1 MLESD
6 VAMERRTRIEQEAP
20 QMSQDTT
27 ISAARSALVAVG
39 FLGLVAVGIAA
50 RDATPASLGA
60 ADDYGTRHAA
70 VAEST
75 ETAAAPQGMRH
86 GKLVLAPQLGLA
98 DDFATRQAA
107 AAASAQLGP
116 ADDFGIRHTAAA
128 AASAQLSPADDYGT
142 RQWVEPAA
150 LGPSDDYAT
159 RNAR

>member
-1 MLESD
+1 
-6 VAMERRTRIEQEAP
+6 
-20 QMSQDTT
+20 MSQDTT

-107 AAASAQLGP
+107 
-116 ADDFGIRHTAAA
+116 T

>member
-1 MLESD
+1 
-6 VAMERRTRIEQEAP
+6 
-20 QMSQDTT
+20 MSQVNN

-39 FLGLVAVGIAA
+39 FLGLVAAGIAA

-60 ADDYGTRHAA
+60 SDDYGTRHAA
-70 VAEST
+70 VTEST
-75 ETAAAPQGMRH
+75 ETAAASQGMRH

-107 AAASAQLGP
+107 AAAPAQLSP

-128 AASAQLSPADDYGT
+128 AAPAQLSPADDYGT

>member
-1 MLESD
+1 MLESN
-6 VAMERRTRIEQEAP
+6 VAMGRRTRIEQEAP
-20 QMSQDTT
+20 QMSQVNN

-39 FLGLVAVGIAA
+39 FLGLVAAGIAA

-70 VAEST
+70 VTEST
-75 ETAAAPQGMRH
+75 DTAAVPQGMRH

-98 DDFATRQAA
+98 DDFGTRQAA
-107 AAASAQLGP
+107 AAASAQLS
-116 ADDFGIRHTAAA
+116 ASDDFGIRHTAAA
-128 AASAQLSPADDYGT
+128 AAPAQLSPADDYAT

-150 LGPSDDYAT
+150 MGPADDYAT